1 MLHFLNNILLSRK
14 LSQLPMT
21 TKNHFSWNILLVGLG
36 CFFLTIYSSSGMF
49 GEEFDKAKADEA
61 VRLKSQQQAEQQ
73 QRQRELTGP
82 DNQQVSESST
92 TGRGNLNN
100 ANGPAEI
107 APESFDQDKAID
119 IIIGSYFQNPS
130 PQERSDIASAAYEQ
144 LASMERFLNGSGR
157 ILTPEDKICFI
168 TETVAKKVGV
178 PPPKTDKEI
187 LAAYHQAVAQLGSRL
202 GLEGRPTEEIV
213 EISSRLREYELEA
226 MMFDDPQLT
235 EEGRINFAAR
245 IAAKIDARK
254 AAATQLLTASAATVT
269 HLSSSA
275 PTKVAEPIQKV
286 TFQAPAV
293 SLSAPVKAAPT
304 LPPQPPQESL
314 FERQKEET
322 LWKLQ
327 DQIDAARNE
336 LATHQETQQ
345 RFQQQLNAHAQNVKT
360 AGEAIAKF
368 ERENPVRMIT
378 SIFKPSQRLGRLYDA
393 KNFATRNKNEFFRQN
408 IPALEDAKKSI
419 ATVSS
424 RIKSL
429 EGEHTRVAA
438 SEDPVIVEQRQQEAA
453 VASAARF
460 AKQREIEIE
469 EGKIAGLAQRKAIEA
484 QLAEERAKAFALQ
497 QRALAL
503 ASTHHSPSEEA
514 NNSVSSSPPSTPP
527 GSKGSGNSSPEQL
540 LAKSLGRNSD
550 GSTSGEESNHS
561 TPEKNSLTTAVMT
574 EVERLK
580 AEVEKIHEAVVNA
593 RRAVKEA
600 QEELNR
606 KDLNI
611 HMVHKIW
618 QTWEPYFEL
627 AEERSRLKQRLSMLK
642 DDAPEPVFKRSLKDI
657 LLDQYKDARSAKFPY
672 FENLGLTTFLKDL
685 QNIYEHHGIH
695 NMEDYHKKPEVQERE
710 QPLIQ
715 RLQEARQRVTIKLL
729 QAELALL
736 APEEHPPILQQI
748 EECVWQNMPGFSE
761 KDREQAMKEV
771 YTRHCLNVG
780 YAKIAAKNGLPS
792 VSTGSSDWWEREG
805 KWVGIRQQ
813 QDSIRQQQ
821 TATWNSQQTSM
832 MQSAMANGSYYQ
844 PNYRTW

>member
-1 MLHFLNNILLSRK
+1 MLRR
-14 LSQLPMT
+14 P
-21 TKNHFSWNILLVGLG
+21 GA
-36 CFFLTIYSSSGMF
+36 
-49 GEEFDKAKADEA
+49 GEEKKIDPNDPNYNPADPHHEYEDTSA
-61 VRLKSQQQAEQQ
+61 GNHSSLVQRGQLIPGHGIAERPPEEIQEIVDRLEQYEYLLQ
-73 QRQRELTGP
+73 
-82 DNQQVSESST
+82 
-92 TGRGNLNN
+92 
-100 ANGPAEI
+100 
-107 APESFDQDKAID
+107 ID
-119 IIIGSYFQNPS
+119 GCS
-130 PQERSDIASAAYEQ
+130 PVTEQERILFISQVAAE
-144 LASMERFLNGSGR
+144 
-157 ILTPEDKICFI
+157 
-168 TETVAKKVGV
+168 
-178 PPPKTDKEI
+178 
-187 LAAYHQAVAQLGSRL
+187 
-202 GLEGRPTEEIV
+202 
-213 EISSRLREYELEA
+213 
-226 MMFDDPQLT
+226 
-235 EEGRINFAAR
+235 
-245 IAAKIDARK
+245 IDARK
-254 AAATQLLTASAATVT
+254 KAAQQQTIQPSAATHLIASLT
-269 HLSSSA
+269 H
-275 PTKVAEPIQKV
+275 EQEYE
-286 TFQAPAV
+286 QQQ
-293 SLSAPVKAAPT
+293 PVNP
-304 LPPQPPQESL
+304 

-322 LWKLQ
+322 LWNLRE
-327 DQIDAARNE
+327 QIAAARNE
-336 LATHQETQQ
+336 LAMHQETQE
-345 RFQQQLNAHAQNVKT
+345 RLQQQLNDHAQNVKT

-419 ATVSS
+419 ATLTT
-424 RIKSL
+424 RIRSL
-429 EGEHTRVAA
+429 EQDHTRVAA
-438 SEDPVIVEQRQQEAA
+438 SEDPVIVEQRRQEAA
-453 VASAARF
+453 AIRAARL
-460 AKQREIEIE
+460 AQQREIEIE

-484 QLAEERAKAFALQ
+484 QLAEERAKALALQ
-497 QRALAL
+497 QRAVAL

-514 NNSVSSSPPSTPP
+514 KNSASSSPPSTPP

-561 TPEKNSLTTAVMT
+561 TPEKALTNNVIS
-574 EVERLK
+574 EIERLQ
-580 AEVEKIHEAVVNA
+580 EQINKIHQAVVNA